1 MSRMG
6 SWVLELQEASLWMT
20 REEFAEQYGASQLR
34 VWDEV
39 NNYYPDLDGDYA
51 EDGSNEEA

>member
-6 SWVLELQEASLWMT
+6 SWVQEMQEASLYTT
-20 REEFAEQYGASQLR
+20 REEFIEQYGASQVN

-39 NNYYPDLDGDYA
+39 NNYFPDLDGDYA